1 MSNRVTHQCR
11 HDYRSREGDRQV
23 EGVRTGG
30 GHAFFC
36 RQKAGAQLS
45 AIGPAVEL
53 PLIVGD
59 AVGELDDLTTRKSA
73 GARARLPGHQ
83 PVWLPSERSTKRC
96 APSVRALPRRTLRM
110 WPAMIS

>member
-1 MSNRVTHQCR
+1 LSNRVTHQCR
-11 HDYRSREGDRQV
+11 HDDRSRDGDRQV

-59 AVGELDDLTTRKSA
+59 AVGELDDL
-73 GARARLPGHQ
+73 G
-83 PVWLPSERSTKRC
+83 
-96 APSVRALPRRTLRM
+96 RALGRPPACRGISLYGCRPSALRNDAR
-110 WPAMIS
+110 PP